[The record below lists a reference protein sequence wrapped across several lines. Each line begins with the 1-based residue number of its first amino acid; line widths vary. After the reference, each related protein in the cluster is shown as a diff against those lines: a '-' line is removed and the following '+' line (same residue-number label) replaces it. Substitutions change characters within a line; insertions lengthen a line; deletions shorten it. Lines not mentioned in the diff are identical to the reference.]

1 MQKVA
6 LVTGA
11 SRGIGYTLSNMLQN
25 SGYRV
30 IGVFNN
36 TLINNKEIDFVK
48 CDISEEEDIIK
59 LFDYIKAKYNKL
71 DILVN
76 CAAISLDDDLYNK
89 SKEDFMKVLEVNLVG
104 TFLMC
109 KYASLLIKKGVII
122 NVSSTNATNTYTN
135 LSIDYDASKAGLDNL
150 TKNLANCLPN
160 IKVCGIAP
168 NWVDTDTTLSIEK
181 DYLNEELKR
190 IGQKHLIK
198 KENVAKKIIDIIEND
213 NIKSGE
219 IIRMEDGNDKRIK
232 YI

>member
-11 SRGIGYTLSNMLQN
+11 SRGIGYTLSNMLYN
-25 SGYRV
+25 MGYTI
-30 IGVFNN
+30 IGTFNN
-36 TLINNKEIDFVK
+36 TLIDRNNIDYIK
-48 CDISEEEDIIK
+48 CDISKEQDIIK
-59 LFDYIKAKYNKL
+59 LFEYIKAKYNKL

-109 KYASLLIKKGVII
+109 KYASLLMKKGVII
-122 NVSSTNATNTYTN
+122 NVSSTNATDTYTS
-135 LSIDYDASKAGLDNL
+135 LSMDYDASKAGLDNL
-150 TKNLANCLPN
+150 TKNLAKRLPN

-168 NWVDTDTTLSIEK
+168 NWVDTETTLNIEK
-181 DYLNEELKR
+181 EYLNTELER

-198 KENVAKKIIDIIEND
+198 KEEVAKKIIDIIENG

-219 IIRMEDGNDKRIK
+219 IIRMEDGNE
-232 YI
+232 